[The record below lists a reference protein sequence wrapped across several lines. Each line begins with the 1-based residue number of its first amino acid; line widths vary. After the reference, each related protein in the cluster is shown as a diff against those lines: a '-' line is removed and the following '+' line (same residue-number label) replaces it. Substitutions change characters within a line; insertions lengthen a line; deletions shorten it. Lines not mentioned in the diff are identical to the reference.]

1 MKYGVDADGFY
12 TAYETNGNGTPLR
25 IRTGLPSTAYPYDK
39 PSLSQSDEEVNHPG
53 HYTAGKIEVI
63 DFLED
68 QKLDFRAANVIKYVC
83 RARLKGKY
91 LSDLK
96 KARWYLDRLIA
107 EQENAK

>member
-1 MKYGVDADGFY
+1 MHPTILSEG
-12 TAYETNGNGTPLR
+12 
-25 IRTGLPSTAYPYDK
+25 IRTGLPHSAYPYDK

-53 HYTAGKIEVI
+53 HYTQGKIEVI

-83 RARLKGKY
+83 RYLHKGKP

-96 KARWYLDRLIA
+96 KARFYLDRLIA
-107 EQENAK
+107 ELEDAK